1 MLVWKLDDQSRQI
14 IFIVV
19 LGGMLSDEVV
29 AAGPQKPRVPKSFRR
44 TSVRKRCREYARG
57 L

>member
-1 MLVWKLDDQSRQI
+1 MPVWKLDDQSRQI
-14 IFIVV
+14 IIIVV
-19 LGGMLSDEVV
+19 LGRLLSNEVV

-44 TSVRKRCREYARG
+44 ASVGKRCREYARG